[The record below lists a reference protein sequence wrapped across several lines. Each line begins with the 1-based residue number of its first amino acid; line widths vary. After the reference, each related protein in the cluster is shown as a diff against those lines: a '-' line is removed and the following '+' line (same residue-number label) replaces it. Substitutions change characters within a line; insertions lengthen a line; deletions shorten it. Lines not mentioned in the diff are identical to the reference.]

1 MTRGRN
7 QTDKRHNI
15 NIASSKVSWP
25 GDAVISSA
33 LAPFG
38 LQPSPALAAAIR
50 QYMELLLRWNQKIS
64 LTSITDPQEILQRHF
79 AESMFAACAIPIVR
93 GRLVDIGSGAGFPGL
108 ALKLVAPELEVA
120 LIEPSMKKSAFLAE
134 VVRSLALNGVKIIS
148 KRIEELSGL
157 EGGADFVTCR
167 AVRADKRMLAWSRK
181 ALAADGKCVFWVGAE
196 DATALQKERQWSWQP
211 PIAVPMSTGRVL
223 LVGQPLFELT

>member
-1 MTRGRN
+1 MKRGKKHK
-7 QTDKRHNI
+7 DKHYYTTI
-15 NIASSKVSWP
+15 SISKDLLP
-25 GDAVISSA
+25 GDAVISRA

-38 LQPSPALAAAIR
+38 LEPSPALAAAIR
-50 QYMELLLRWNQKIS
+50 QYVELLLRWNRKIS

-79 AESMFAACAIPIVR
+79 AESLFAARAIPITR
-93 GRLVDIGSGAGFPGL
+93 GRLVDIGAGAGFPGL

-134 VVRSLALNGVKIIS
+134 VVRALALTGVKIIS
-148 KRIEELSGL
+148 KRIEELSDL

-181 ALAADGKCVFWVGAE
+181 ALAAGGKCVLWVGTE
-196 DATALQKERQWSWQP
+196 DAAALQKESQWSWQP
-211 PIAVPMSTGRVL
+211 PITVPMSTGRVL
-223 LVGQPLFELT
+223 LVGQPYSN